1 MRFKKHIAMYTGA
14 AAIAVAALGGMPSAA
29 AACTKVA
36 SPQGSDSFPGTTAAP
51 YATVE
56 HLANSLSPGQT
67 GCVRGGVY
75 QNDVKIERGG
85 TGSAPT
91 TITSYPGER
100 ATVLG
105 RLEITDESNHVVI
118 QSLNL
123 DGRATPLPS
132 PSVYGDGI
140 VFRDND
146 VTNGH
151 TNICFILGSDSYG
164 RAQGTVIERNRIH
177 NCGEMPP
184 TNHHHGIY
192 AEASD
197 GARIVENWIY
207 DNADRGVQLFP
218 DAQGTYVA
226 RNVIDGNGQGVLFSR
241 TSANNVVE
249 NNVISNP
256 AVRYNI
262 EDFELS
268 GGGNIAR
275 RNCVWSARD
284 SRNPGGIQP
293 GIGLPVLENLVT
305 EPAFVNR
312 AGKDFRIK
320 PGSPCLNMAAG
331 LQPNNS
337 KKRKKRSR
345 PVRLRAGTRAVWPG
359 GRLRLRAKVKSPAAR
374 AAAARKAVLKVR
386 VGGKWRRV
394 AAMRL
399 RGVRYVAKPHLGS
412 IGHRG
417 REFGMTRVR
426 RSHRIKLR
434 AFVPGVGRSNVLRVR
449 VGK

>member
-1 MRFKKHIAMYTGA
+1 MRLKKQIAMYTGVA
-14 AAIAVAALGGMPSAA
+14 AMAAAALGGVPATA
-29 AACTKVA
+29 AACNKVA
-36 SPQGSDSFPGTTAAP
+36 SPQGSDAYPGTTASP

-67 GCVRGGVY
+67 GCVRAGVY
-75 QNDVKIERGG
+75 QNDVRIERGG

-91 TITSYPGER
+91 AITSYPGER
-100 ATVLG
+100 ATILG
-105 RLEITDESNHVVI
+105 RLEITDDANHVVI

-123 DGRATPLPS
+123 DGRATSLPS

-140 VFRDND
+140 VFRGND

-151 TNICFILGSDSYG
+151 TNICFILGSNSYG
-164 RAQGTVIERNRIH
+164 RARGTVIEGNHIH
-177 NCGEMPP
+177 NCGEMPA

-197 GARIVENWIY
+197 GARITDNWIY

-249 NNVISNP
+249 NNIISNP
-256 AVRYNI
+256 ALRYNL

-268 GGGNIAR
+268 GGGNVAR
-275 RNCVWSARD
+275 RNCVWSTRD
-284 SRNPGGIQP
+284 ARNPGGIQP
-293 GIGLPVLENLVT
+293 GIGVPVLENLVID
-305 EPAFVNR
+305 PGFVNR
-312 AGKDFRIK
+312 GGKDFRLK

-331 LQPNNS
+331 LQPKKA
-337 KKRKKRSR
+337 KKRKQRR
-345 PVRLRAGTRAVWPG
+345 PVRLRAATRAVWPG
-359 GRLRLRAKVKSPAAR
+359 GRLRLRAKVKSPSAR
-374 AAAARKAVLKVR
+374 AAASRKAVLKVR
-386 VGGKWRRV
+386 VGRKWRRV

-399 RGVRYVAKPHLGS
+399 RGVRYVAKPHLGT
-412 IGHRG
+412 IGRRAA

-426 RSHRIKLR
+426 RHGRLKLR
-434 AFVPGVGRSNVLRVR
+434 AHVPGVGRSNVLRVR
-449 VGK
+449 IGK